1 LHICLDS
8 QETAKNKIWS
18 CHDLP
23 TSRYGPPKFTAS
35 RPTSKL
41 LMALTFLF
49 LKILMWFQHCRAPNV
64 KEKTVSVNFLTPRGP
79 SPSFKY
85 PERQDILN
93 VPYCDILSTVS
104 ATTTTGRTYIVEVAE
119 QKNATNALQKKI

>member
-1 LHICLDS
+1 MTVVYDNAWWLGYVI
-8 QETAKNKIWS
+8 EKN
-18 CHDLP
+18 
-23 TSRYGPPKFTAS
+23 TE
-35 RPTSKL
+35 
-41 LMALTFLF
+41 
-49 LKILMWFQHCRAPNV
+49 
-64 KEKTVSVNFLTPRGP
+64 EKTVSVNFLTPRGP

-93 VPYCDILSTVS
+93 VPYCDILSTVR